1 MTHPQQP
8 TESPIFTAMSPSKRQ
23 VLQRK
28 PFTLSSAR
36 PRTSPHRHMPRA
48 TPRAICPITRPRQ
61 SRMQFPNR
69 SDSAARTNTNR
80 QDARGELHAKLLSC
94 TTVSGRPRPEA
105 AAGPGHSHQN
115 HRRRRCGERRQGQSK
130 HTRTKPRSIGGRR
143 GACGAWPGFETTRRA
158 KLAARTAS
166 GRAGHAAAGDLAGR
180 AMPEIWRAEQCRRS
194 GAQSNT
200 GDQAGSHNRQRPG
213 RLLHNSPHGSSPR
226 CPRRI
231 CYDVRPV
238 APHARSYCL
247 GRGCRA

>member
-1 MTHPQQP
+1 MTHPRQP
-8 TESPIFTAMSPSKRQ
+8 TESPIFAAVSPSKRQ

-94 TTVSGRPRPEA
+94 TTVPGRPRPEA
-105 AAGPGHSHQN
+105 TAGPGHSHQN

-143 GACGAWPGFETTRRA
+143 GACRAWPRCRR
-158 KLAARTAS
+158 
-166 GRAGHAAAGDLAGR
+166 AAAGPGPDWRPPRGLRGLAGLR
-180 AMPEIWRAEQCRRS
+180 
-194 GAQSNT
+194 
-200 GDQAGSHNRQRPG
+200 D
-213 RLLHNSPHGSSPR
+213 
-226 CPRRI
+226 
-231 CYDVRPV
+231 D
-238 APHARSYCL
+238 APSEARSADGERA
-247 GRGCRA
+247 GRPRGGRKAGGPQQAAPTAATAQ